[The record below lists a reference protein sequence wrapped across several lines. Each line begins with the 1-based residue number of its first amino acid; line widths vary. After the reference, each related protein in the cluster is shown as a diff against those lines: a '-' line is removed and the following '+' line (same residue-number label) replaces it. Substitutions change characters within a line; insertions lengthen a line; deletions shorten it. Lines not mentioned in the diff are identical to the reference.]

1 MFYDSSGCT
10 DPHLGGVGFAVFRE
24 GKEICGGFETIPLR
38 SNNIG
43 EFTGCLKGMQ
53 CARSM
58 TNEIE
63 VVGDCMILTKAAPK
77 THVIKNYALNELLC
91 EIHKLAMCFD
101 EIEFIHVPRELNK
114 QADAIATAASWSK
127 EDGTCAVND
136 HHWDPRSQHVTE
148 TSEEWIIL
156 NSTLWNWINSPLTHD
171 WTFPIPPGNFVRKFQ
186 GNTVTTPMF
195 CFWPKLLLR
204 ML

>member
-1 MFYDSSGCT
+1 MFYDGSGHT
-10 DPHLGGVGFAVFRE
+10 DPHLGGVGFAVFRK
-24 GKEICGGFETIPLR
+24 GKEICGGFETIPLG

-53 CARSM
+53 CARSI

-77 THVIKNYALNELLC
+77 THAIKNYALNELLC
-91 EIHKLAMCFD
+91 EICKLAMCFD

-114 QADAIATAASWSK
+114 RADAIATAASWSK

-136 HHWDPRSQHVTE
+136 HH
-148 TSEEWIIL
+148 
-156 NSTLWNWINSPLTHD
+156 
-171 WTFPIPPGNFVRKFQ
+171 
-186 GNTVTTPMF
+186 
-195 CFWPKLLLR
+195 
-204 ML
+204 